1 LSTVLLAIIQ
11 EEANFQNNI
20 LPLWSFPVSE
30 ILAKLGVGT
39 DFPQQLWKRQISV
52 GVLCDCYLW
61 KQSWLQFGW
70 LGIGRKSTF
79 SICKSM
85 TTVTS

>member
-39 DFPQQLWKRQISV
+39 DFPQQLWKRQLVWVYYVIAISGNRV
-52 GVLCDCYLW
+52 GYNLVGLALVAN
-61 KQSWLQFGW
+61 QLSAFVSQ
-70 LGIGRKSTF
+70 
-79 SICKSM
+79 
-85 TTVTS
+85 